1 MQLADSQQK
10 QGAASFFSALL
21 DSVSQAIVAESVD
34 GIIIYSNPA
43 AEALLGYAS
52 ADMVGLPFS
61 RILPDPELHT
71 HKTLLAKQGQGHLPN
86 HYQTL
91 CYSSKNPALDVMVT
105 VTPLLSQDGILIGF
119 SSEIEVAESAESSQ
133 QALNELT
140 RYKQNLAAIVESSD
154 DAIISK
160 TLEGIVTSW
169 NKAAEKIFGYTAEE
183 MVGQPM
189 LKIFPPDRVDEEM
202 HILSKLRS
210 GEKVDHFQTIRL
222 HKSGRQ
228 IHISVTV
235 SPIYNTEGEIIGASK
250 IAKDITE
257 KLNTEKLVWRQ
268 ANYDALTNLPN
279 RRLLMDRLAM
289 EVSKAHREMHGLTIM
304 FIDLDHFKEVND
316 SLGHN
321 IGDELLQK
329 VSHRIR
335 DCFRQSDMLARFGGD
350 EFVALMPCLNQRKD
364 IDTVCSKLLK
374 VLSDPFTLED
384 ANTVYVSAS
393 IGIAVYPMD
402 GESDQELIKHADQAM
417 YEAKRKG
424 RNQAK
429 YFIPAMQ
436 TSLDKH
442 HQLGVDLRFALQNN
456 EFFLTYQPIV
466 DLSNEQIVKAEAL
479 IRWNHPLLG
488 VLAPMEFIPIA
499 EETGIIHS
507 LGDWVFRTAVRQLKR
522 WQDDFNLPLQ
532 LSINKSPVQFN
543 IGNDIPQH
551 WQSFLQEVGVSGE
564 HLIIEITEST
574 MMTLQESTQNKL
586 LSFAEAGIQVAIDDF
601 GTGYS
606 SLAYLNKFDIDY
618 IKIDKA
624 FVQEM
629 KKDCQ
634 SFHLCEALVVMA
646 HKLGLKV
653 VAEGVETQ
661 EQHLLLRGM
670 QCDYGQGYYYSQPL
684 THELF
689 EQLLQGQ
696 CQASLSPA

>member
-1 MQLADSQQK
+1 MADSQQK
-10 QGAASFFSALL
+10 PVATSFFSALL

-34 GIIIYSNPA
+34 GIILYCNPA
-43 AEALLGYAS
+43 AEAVLGYAA

-61 RILPDPELHT
+61 RILPDPELNT
-71 HKTLLAKQGQGHLPN
+71 QKILLAKQGQGPLPN
-86 HYQTL
+86 NYQTL
-91 CYSSKNPALDVMVT
+91 CCSSHNPALDVMLT
-105 VTPLLSQDGILIGF
+105 VTPMLSQDGILIGF
-119 SSEIEVAESAESSQ
+119 SSEIQVVESAGARQ
-133 QALNELT
+133 HALNELT
-140 RYKQNLAAIVESSD
+140 KYKQNLAAIVESSD

-189 LKIFPPDRVDEEM
+189 LKIFPPDRTEEET
-202 HILSKLRS
+202 HILSKLKS

-235 SPIYNTEGEIIGASK
+235 SPIYNAEGQIIGASK

-279 RRLLMDRLAM
+279 RRLLMDRLGM
-289 EVSKAHREMHGLTIM
+289 EVTKAHREMHGLTIM

-350 EFVALMPCLNQRKD
+350 EFVALMPCLSQRKD

-374 VLSDPFTLED
+374 VLSDPFMLED

-456 EFFLTYQPIV
+456 EFFLSYQPIV
-466 DLSNEQIVKAEAL
+466 DLSNDQIVKAEAL
-479 IRWNHPLLG
+479 IRWNHPMLG

-522 WQDDFNLPLQ
+522 WQEDFSLPLQ

-543 IGNDIPQH
+543 MGNDVPQH
-551 WQSFLQEVGVSGE
+551 WQSFLQEVGLSGE
-564 HLIIEITEST
+564 HLIVEITEST

-624 FVQEM
+624 FVQDM

-670 QCDYGQGYYYSQPL
+670 QCDYGQGYYYSKPL
-684 THELF
+684 THEVF
-689 EQLLQGQ
+689 EQLLQSQ
-696 CQASLSPA
+696 CQASLSLV

>member
-10 QGAASFFSALL
+10 QGATSFFSALL

-34 GIIIYSNPA
+34 GVIIYCNPA
-43 AEALLGYAS
+43 AEAVLGYAA

-71 HKTLLAKQGQGHLPN
+71 HKTLLANQGQGHLPN
-86 HYQTL
+86 NYQTL
-91 CYSSKNPALDVMVT
+91 CCSSQNPALDVMVT
-105 VTPLLSQDGILIGF
+105 VTPMLSHDGILIGF
-119 SSEIEVAESAESSQ
+119 SSEIQAVESAGARQ

-189 LKIFPPDRVDEEM
+189 LKIFPPDRVEEEM
-202 HILSKLRS
+202 HILSKLKS

-235 SPIYNTEGEIIGASK
+235 SPIYNAEGEIVGASK
-250 IAKDITE
+250 IAKDVTE

-374 VLSDPFTLED
+374 VLSDPFMLED

-456 EFFLTYQPIV
+456 EFFLSYQPIV
-466 DLSNEQIVKAEAL
+466 DLSNDQIVKAEAL

-522 WQDDFNLPLQ
+522 WQEDFSLPLQ

-543 IGNDIPQH
+543 MGNDVPQH
-551 WQSFLQEVGVSGE
+551 WQSFLQEVGLSGE
-564 HLIIEITEST
+564 HLIVEITEST

-670 QCDYGQGYYYSQPL
+670 QCDYGQGYYYSKPL

-689 EQLLQGQ
+689 EQLLHGQ

>member
-1 MQLADSQQK
+1 LADSQQK
-10 QGAASFFSALL
+10 PVATSFFSALL

-34 GIIIYSNPA
+34 GIILYCNPA
-43 AEALLGYAS
+43 AEAVLGYAAS
-52 ADMVGLPFS
+52 DMVGLPFS
-61 RILPDPELHT
+61 RILPDPELNT
-71 HKTLLAKQGQGHLPN
+71 QKILLVKQGQGQLPN
-86 HYQTL
+86 NYQAL
-91 CYSSKNPALDVMVT
+91 CCSSQNPALDVMVT
-105 VTPLLSQDGILIGF
+105 VTPMLSHDGILIGF
-119 SSEIEVAESAESSQ
+119 SSEIQAVESAGARQ

-189 LKIFPPDRVDEEM
+189 LKIFPPDRVEEEM
-202 HILSKLRS
+202 HILSKLKS

-235 SPIYNTEGEIIGASK
+235 SPIYNAEGEIVGASK
-250 IAKDITE
+250 IAKDVTE

-279 RRLLMDRLAM
+279 RRLLMDRLGM
-289 EVSKAHREMHGLTIM
+289 EVTKAHREMHGLTIM

-374 VLSDPFTLED
+374 VLSDPFMLED

-456 EFFLTYQPIV
+456 EFFLSYQPIV
-466 DLSNEQIVKAEAL
+466 DLSNDQIVKAEAL
-479 IRWNHPLLG
+479 IRWNHPMLG

-522 WQDDFNLPLQ
+522 WQEDFSLPLQ

-543 IGNDIPQH
+543 MGSDVPQH
-551 WQSFLQEVGVSGE
+551 WQSFLQEIGLSGE
-564 HLIIEITEST
+564 HLIVEITEST

-670 QCDYGQGYYYSQPL
+670 QCDYGQGYYYSKPL
-684 THELF
+684 THEVF
-689 EQLLQGQ
+689 EQLLQSQ
-696 CQASLSPA
+696 CQASLSLV

>member
-1 MQLADSQQK
+1 MADSQQK
-10 QGAASFFSALL
+10 PVATSFFSALL

-34 GIIIYSNPA
+34 GIILYCNPA
-43 AEALLGYAS
+43 AEAVLGYAAS
-52 ADMVGLPFS
+52 DMVGLPFS
-61 RILPDPELHT
+61 RILPDPELNT
-71 HKTLLAKQGQGHLPN
+71 QKILLVKQGQGQLPN
-86 HYQTL
+86 NYQAL
-91 CYSSKNPALDVMVT
+91 CCSSQNPALDVMVT
-105 VTPLLSQDGILIGF
+105 VTPMLSHDGILIGF
-119 SSEIEVAESAESSQ
+119 SSEIQAVESAGARQ

-189 LKIFPPDRVDEEM
+189 LKIFPPDRVEEEM
-202 HILSKLRS
+202 HILSKLKS

-235 SPIYNTEGEIIGASK
+235 SPIYNAEGEIVGASK
-250 IAKDITE
+250 IAKDVTE

-279 RRLLMDRLAM
+279 RRLLMDRLGM
-289 EVSKAHREMHGLTIM
+289 EVTKAHREMHGLTIM

-374 VLSDPFTLED
+374 VLSDPFMLED

-456 EFFLTYQPIV
+456 EFFLSYQPIV
-466 DLSNEQIVKAEAL
+466 DLSNDQIVKAEAL
-479 IRWNHPLLG
+479 IRWNHPMLG

-522 WQDDFNLPLQ
+522 WQEDFSLPLQ

-543 IGNDIPQH
+543 MGSDVPQH
-551 WQSFLQEVGVSGE
+551 WQSFLQEIGLSGE
-564 HLIIEITEST
+564 HLIVEITEST

-670 QCDYGQGYYYSQPL
+670 QCDYGQGYYYSKPL
-684 THELF
+684 THEVF
-689 EQLLQGQ
+689 EQLLQSQ
-696 CQASLSPA
+696 CQASLSLV